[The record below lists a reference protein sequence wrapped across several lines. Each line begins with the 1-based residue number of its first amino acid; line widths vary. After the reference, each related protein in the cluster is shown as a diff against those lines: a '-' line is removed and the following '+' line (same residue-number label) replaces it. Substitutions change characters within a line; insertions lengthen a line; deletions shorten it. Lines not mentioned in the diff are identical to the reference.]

1 MRRAI
6 VGILLATALM
16 AFSSVAAAEELTV
29 NSILTAQKSGVPAD
43 RIVAMVNNKANTV
56 ALVTGD
62 LAALRTAGLS
72 EDVIS
77 AIAARIAAP
86 APASTPAPAP
96 APAATPVPLMPDD
109 ARLVDLVRLV
119 KSGIS
124 ESIIAGQV
132 KQSGKAYKLSVN
144 DLLYLKENGVM
155 ESIIAALMA
164 TASAPPA
171 PETTSPPQPP
181 RELVFEGMT
190 MKSGLL
196 RKNRPGRLVMKGDTF
211 AWADSLDPRHNLEFS
226 ISGLEKVWLTCRART
241 PENFCY
247 QVNFRV
253 VKGDRFS
260 FGDLNQA
267 SGSNAA
273 IVKVMAALRTYFP
286 RTTFAPPDVD

>member
-6 VGILLATALM
+6 VGILLATAFM

-43 RIVAMVNNKANTV
+43 RIVAMVNNKANTIG
-56 ALVTGD
+56 LVTGD
-62 LAALRTAGLS
+62 LATLRTAGLS

-77 AIAARIAAP
+77 AIAARIPP
-86 APASTPAPAP
+86 APAPAP
-96 APAATPVPLMPDD
+96 APAASVPLMPDD

-171 PETTSPPQPP
+171 PETTGPPQPP
-181 RELVFEGMT
+181 KELVFEGMT

-196 RKNRPGRLVMKGDTF
+196 RKNRPGRLVMSGDTF
-211 AWADSLDPRHNLEFS
+211 AWVDSLDPRHNLEFK

-260 FGDLNQA
+260 FEDLDQA

-273 IVKVMAALRTYFP
+273 ILKVMDALRTYFP